1 MVNLL
6 IAVFG
11 FYVFIKIFLEIREV
25 FFIKDE
31 FEKGAVLLNPQDFE
45 ISALYAINKHTVN
58 IFNSLVSL
66 FLVVFWLSGGLFIVN
81 FLFYKPESLLS
92 ELEILFMFFTINY
105 ILTLPINIWEKH
117 IDKKFGFNVSS
128 WKQFIVDEIK
138 KIILFVVFGGAFFAG
153 LIYVIDKFKNWWLI
167 GFILS
172 FVVIVLINVLYPFFA
187 AWFNKFEPLE
197 DKELKSDIEHLMEKV
212 GFKSRGIFVMDASK
226 RDTRLNA
233 YFAGLGNSK
242 RVVLFDTLL
251 KKLSK
256 DEILAVLGHELGHF
270 KHKDIL
276 KNIAV
281 VGVMLFVL
289 FFIFGH
295 LPDKLFKELM
305 IPKNGANIII
315 LALLFSEV
323 VFFIFQPFVNLIS
336 RHNEFAADEM
346 GAELV
351 DKNALYTALVKLVS
365 ENKHFPKV
373 SKIYSFLYYSH
384 PPILERLEKLKP
396 ENKE

>member
-1 MVNLL
+1 MANLL
-6 IAVFG
+6 IGVFAI
-11 FYVFIKIFLEIREV
+11 YVFIKILLEIKEV

-31 FEKGAVLLNPQDFE
+31 FEKGAVLLNLEDFE
-45 ISALYAINKHTVN
+45 KSALYAINKHTLN
-58 IFNSLVSL
+58 IFNALISL
-66 FLVVFWLSGGLFIVN
+66 FLVVFWVSGGLFIIN
-81 FLFYKPESLLS
+81 FLLYKPDSILN
-92 ELEILFMFFTINY
+92 ELEILFIFFAINY
-105 ILTLPINIWEKH
+105 ILTLPITIWEKH

-128 WKQFIVDEIK
+128 WKQFIIDEIK
-138 KIILFVVFGGAFFAG
+138 KIVLFAVFGGAFFAG
-153 LIYVIDKFKNWWLI
+153 LIYVIDNFKNWWLI

-172 FVVIVLINVLYPFFA
+172 FVVIILINVLYPFFA

-197 DKELKSDIEHLMEKV
+197 DKELKSDIENLMEKV
-212 GFKSRGIFVMDASK
+212 GFRSSGIFVMDASK

-233 YFAGLGNSK
+233 YFAGLGKSK

-251 KKLSK
+251 KKLNK

-281 VGVMLFVL
+281 VGIMLFVL

-323 VFFIFQPFVNLIS
+323 VFFVLQPFVNLIS

-351 DKNALYTALVKLVS
+351 DKNALYNALVKLVN

-373 SKIYSFLYYSH
+373 SKIYSIFYYSH
-384 PPILERLEKLKP
+384 PPILDRLEKLKD
-396 ENKE
+396 

>member
-6 IAVFG
+6 IGVFG
-11 FYVFIKIFLEIREV
+11 IYVFIKIFLEIKEV
-25 FFIKDE
+25 FFIKNE
-31 FEKGAVLLNPQDFE
+31 FEKGAVLLNPKDFE
-45 ISALYAINKHTVN
+45 ISALYAINKHTIN
-58 IFNSLVSL
+58 IFNALVSL

-81 FLFYKPESLLS
+81 FLFYKPASILS
-92 ELEILFMFFTINY
+92 ELEILFVFFAINY
-105 ILTLPINIWEKH
+105 ILTFPINIWEKH

-128 WKQFIVDEIK
+128 WKQFLIDEIK
-138 KIILFVVFGGAFFAG
+138 KIILFLVFGGAFFAG
-153 LIYVIDKFKNWWLI
+153 LIYVIDNYQNWWLI
-167 GFILS
+167 GFVLS
-172 FVVIVLINVLYPFFA
+172 FAVIILINILYPFFA
-187 AWFNKFEPLE
+187 AWFNKFEPLGN
-197 DKELKSDIEHLMEKV
+197 KELKNDIENLMEKV
-212 GFKSRGIFVMDASK
+212 GFKSSGIFVMDASK

-233 YFAGLGNSK
+233 YFAGLGKNK

-251 KKLSK
+251 KKLNK

-281 VGVMLFVL
+281 VGVMLFIL

-305 IPKNGANIII
+305 IPKNGVNIII
-315 LALLFSEV
+315 LALLFSDLV
-323 VFFIFQPFVNLIS
+323 LFLLQPFVNLIS

-351 DKNALYTALVKLVS
+351 DKKALKSALTKLVS

-373 SKIYSFLYYSH
+373 SDIYSFIYYSH
-384 PPILERLEKLKP
+384 PPILERLEKLKD
-396 ENKE
+396 